1 MADDSNG
8 EKMGFSATWAMAVG
22 GMVGGGIFSVLGV
35 VIEMAGRWAWLSF
48 VLAGIIA
55 LTTGHSYVALASKF
69 EEGGGAF
76 TYLREIDHE
85 GMAGS
90 LSWVLIIGYVLTIS
104 VYAFTFGHYLAAVMG
119 SAEWISHVAAV
130 TIVVVL
136 IGVNLLGVG
145 EASWLEIITVWGK
158 LIVLVGL
165 AVIGLW
171 HFRPEAIEYANA
183 DPGGLGGALLGAA
196 SIFMAYEGFQLLSYD
211 YEDIRSPDKTLRR
224 ATMWAIMAVIAV
236 YVVVSLGAVSLVGA
250 SKMLEHK
257 ETALASAGQQAL
269 GMTGKV
275 LVSIAAAFSTASA
288 INATLFSTARLTAKV
303 ADDGELPKWFQVRN
317 RHHIPARAVVSI
329 GVVGATLAVI
339 GGLGQ
344 LVEAASLAFLFAFA
358 SVNVVAAR
366 QTNDWRWLGWAG
378 AVLAIVAAVALI
390 VRLALNEPISLALL
404 AALVLFATVG
414 RALIL
419 RMLRTKQ

>member
-1 MADDSNG
+1 
-8 EKMGFSATWAMAVG
+8 
-22 GMVGGGIFSVLGV
+22 
-35 VIEMAGRWAWLSF
+35 
-48 VLAGIIA
+48 
-55 LTTGHSYVALASKF
+55 
-69 EEGGGAF
+69 
-76 TYLREIDHE
+76 
-85 GMAGS
+85 
-90 LSWVLIIGYVLTIS
+90 
-104 VYAFTFGHYLAAVMG
+104 
-119 SAEWISHVAAV
+119 
-130 TIVVVL
+130 
-136 IGVNLLGVG
+136 
-145 EASWLEIITVWGK
+145 
-158 LIVLVGL
+158 
-165 AVIGLW
+165 
-171 HFRPEAIEYANA
+171 
-183 DPGGLGGALLGAA
+183 
-196 SIFMAYEGFQLLSYD
+196 
-211 YEDIRSPDKTLRR
+211 
-224 ATMWAIMAVIAV
+224 
-236 YVVVSLGAVSLVGA
+236 
-250 SKMLEHK
+250 
-257 ETALASAGQQAL
+257 
-269 GMTGKV
+269 
-275 LVSIAAAFSTASA
+275 
-288 INATLFSTARLTAKV
+288 LFSTARLTAKV

>member
-1 MADDSNG
+1 MAEGSQR

-35 VIEMAGRWAWLSF
+35 VIEMAGAWAWLSF

-55 LTTGHSYVALASKF
+55 LATGHSYVALARKF

-76 TYLREIDHE
+76 TYLREIDHQ

-104 VYAFTFGHYLAAVMG
+104 VYAFTFGHYLAAVIG
-119 SAEWISHVAAV
+119 SAAWISRVAAV
-130 TIVVVL
+130 AIVVVL

-145 EASWLEIITVWGK
+145 EASWIEIITVWGK
-158 LIVLVGL
+158 LIVLLGL
-165 AVIGLW
+165 AAIGLW
-171 HFRPEAIEYANA
+171 HFHPEAIHYANA

-211 YEDIRSPDKTLRR
+211 YEDVRCPDETLRR
-224 ATMWAIMAVIAV
+224 ATISAIVVVIGV
-236 YVVVSLGAVSLVGA
+236 YVVVALGAVSLVGA
-250 SKMLEHK
+250 AKMLEHK
-257 ETALASAGQQAL
+257 EIALASAGQRAL
-269 GMTGKV
+269 GTTGKV

-288 INATLFSTARLTAKV
+288 INATLFSTARLTARV
-303 ADDGELPKWFQVRN
+303 ADDGELPQWFRKRN
-317 RHHIPARAVVSI
+317 SRHIPARAVVCL
-329 GVVGATLAVI
+329 GLVGATLAVL

-344 LVEAASLAFLFAFA
+344 LVEAASLAFLFTFA
-358 SVNVVAAR
+358 SVNVIAAR
-366 QTNDWRWLGWAG
+366 QTDGWLWASWGG
-378 AVLAIVAAVALI
+378 AALAIVAAVALI
-390 VRLALNEPISLALL
+390 VRLALNEPISLGILG
-404 AALVLFATVG
+404 ALVLFATGG

-419 RMLRTKQ
+419 RLMHTRG

>member
-1 MADDSNG
+1 MSKSSKSQ
-8 EKMGFSATWAMAVG
+8 KMGFSATWAMAVG

-35 VIEMAGRWAWLSF
+35 VIEMAGAWAWLSF

-55 LTTGHSYVALASKF
+55 LTTGHSYVALATKF

-104 VYAFTFGHYLAAVMG
+104 VYAFTFGHYLAAVIG
-119 SAEWISHVAAV
+119 SAAWISRVAAV
-130 TIVVVL
+130 AIVVVL

-158 LIVLVGL
+158 LIVLLGL
-165 AVIGLW
+165 AAIGLW
-171 HFRPEAIEYANA
+171 HFHPEAIHYANA

-211 YEDIRSPDKTLRR
+211 YADIRSPDETLRR
-224 ATMWAIMAVIAV
+224 ATIWAIIAVIVV
-236 YVVVSLGAVSLVGA
+236 YVVVALGAVSLVGA
-250 SKMLEHK
+250 AKMLEHK
-257 ETALASAGQQAL
+257 EIALASAGQQAL

-288 INATLFSTARLTAKV
+288 INATLFSSARLTAKV
-303 ADDGELPKWFQVRN
+303 ADDGELPGWFQARN
-317 RHHIPARAVVSI
+317 SHQIPARAVVSI
-329 GVVGATLAVI
+329 GVIGATLAVV

-358 SVNVVAAR
+358 SVNVIAAR
-366 QTNDWRWLGWAG
+366 QTDSWGWASWTG

-390 VRLALNEPISLALL
+390 IRLAINEPISLAVLG
-404 AALVLFATVG
+404 ALVVFATGG

-419 RMLRTKQ
+419 RKLHTQR